1 MPTSS
6 SESTAPVATFIFQGT
21 VRKIKS
27 STLKDIPVDDKTIVV
42 TVDNVIE
49 APKSLAKLGGN
60 EITVQLIG
68 NQKASLGETAIFHAS
83 GWIFGD
89 SVAVQCVSK
98 EPVKATHAALLTR
111 GGDPIQYRRDRVVR
125 KRFDDAE
132 TCVSGTIEIVK
143 LPEESTPRR
152 RAARAAT
159 EPVETGPISEHN
171 PRWREAVIAVDQTHK
186 GSTDTDRLVI
196 RFPSS
201 TDVRWYKAPKFTP
214 GQQGYFMLQKTKV
227 SETVPSKAS
236 KKAAKAAG
244 AAGLA
249 LEATPEAA
257 EVYTALHPE
266 DFQSYSEPGGI
277 KRILDLTSDESEPT

>member
-1 MPTSS
+1 
-6 SESTAPVATFIFQGT
+6 
-21 VRKIKS
+21 
-27 STLKDIPVDDKTIVV
+27 
-42 TVDNVIE
+42 
-49 APKSLAKLGGN
+49 
-60 EITVQLIG
+60 
-68 NQKASLGETAIFHAS
+68 
-83 GWIFGD
+83 
-89 SVAVQCVSK
+89 
-98 EPVKATHAALLTR
+98 
-111 GGDPIQYRRDRVVR
+111 
-125 KRFDDAE
+125 
-132 TCVSGTIEIVK
+132 
-143 LPEESTPRR
+143 
-152 RAARAAT
+152 
-159 EPVETGPISEHN
+159 
-171 PRWREAVIAVDQTHK
+171 VDQTHK